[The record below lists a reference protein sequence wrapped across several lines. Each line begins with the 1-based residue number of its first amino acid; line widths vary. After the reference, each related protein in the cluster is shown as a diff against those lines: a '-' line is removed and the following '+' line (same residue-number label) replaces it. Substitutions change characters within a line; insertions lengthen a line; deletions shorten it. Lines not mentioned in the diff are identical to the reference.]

1 MFVAPVPYPQIHPGE
16 VNPFDLLLVVGV
28 RDVEALSKSNSEGL
42 LRLLARVLAK
52 NDVSRVIAG
61 AGESTDAIWLLVATT
76 LAIGEDAM
84 HARF

>member
-1 MFVAPVPYPQIHPGE
+1 
-16 VNPFDLLLVVGV
+16 
-28 RDVEALSKSNSEGL
+28 
-42 LRLLARVLAK
+42 LLARVLAK

-84 HARF
+84 HGRF